1 MSKKYYLKNR
11 YGNIQ
16 IQFLKDKR
24 HTIENPVL
32 KEVDTEF
39 IKNYNNNFLYRGTF
53 NIVGTNKFVKLVYQS
68 MPEVSY
74 FLGMFEEYWDENFS
88 GYITETR

>member
-1 MSKKYYLKNR
+1 MSEKYYLKDR

-24 HTIENPVL
+24 HIVKNPVL
-32 KEVDTEF
+32 KEVDNEF
-39 IKNYNNNFLYRGTF
+39 IKNYNNNFLFRGTF
-53 NIVGTNKFVKLVYQS
+53 NIIGTNKFVKLVYQA
-68 MPEVSY
+68 MPEISW

-88 GYITETR
+88 GYITETK

>member
-16 IQFLKDKR
+16 IQFLEDKR

-39 IKNYNNNFLYRGTF
+39 IKRYNKNFLYRGTF
-53 NIVGTNKFVKLVYQS
+53 NIVGTNKFVKLVYQKHPKLS
-68 MPEVSY
+68 W
-74 FLGMFEEYWDENFS
+74 FLGMFDDYWDANFN
-88 GYITETR
+88 GYITETK